1 MLRLLPPAR
10 AVLLVGAVLGAALS
24 WVASDGL
31 TDDTYI
37 TLSYARNVAE
47 HAHWGLTPG
56 MTSNAATSPLNVLL
70 LALFTVL
77 LRPVAGVDPVLALGV
92 LTTVLC
98 ALAGWCAAKAAQ
110 RLGVSTVW
118 AAVALVVVL
127 ANPFLVSALGLE
139 VVLLA
144 AGMAAL
150 LAAALA
156 RRPAVYGVVAGAAL
170 LARLDMVVFVVLIAL
185 TAPGVLRRLHVAVGL
200 CAAVSLPWFAFSW
213 FQLGSA
219 IPDTFVIKTLQH
231 TFGPG
236 RTYLR
241 GLWTHYHPL
250 MPTAVDVGVA
260 PAALGVLVL
269 LAVLLV
275 GAVQRLRRVASRRRT
290 TGSAPLRRPT
300 AAPLAGL
307 GLGGAAYF
315 GVYSVLGV
323 PPYQWYYVP
332 PMASLSYVAVLGTA
346 VLARRARHRWPVRV
360 WLALLA
366 PASVTALALSVP
378 AAALPVPWGYPPVFG
393 NFATPAE
400 YRGIGLQ
407 VGELV
412 GAERVASPGEIGTL
426 AYSCRCEIV
435 DAFSDPAAVQGQ
447 IQERTQ
453 EAGPV
458 LQALL
463 RANYRHRHP
472 GPQRP
477 VQQVLRWAGPGNQ
490 PPAGTRWWPTTAGT
504 WQRHDELMLLPAGS

>member
-1 MLRLLPPAR
+1 MPRLITPVR
-10 AVLLVGAVLGAALS
+10 TVLLLGAVLGGALS

-70 LALFTVL
+70 LAASTVL
-77 LRPVAGVDPVLALGV
+77 LRPFAGVDPVLALGV
-92 LTTVLC
+92 LTTVLG
-98 ALAGWCAAKAAQ
+98 AVAGWCAARAA
-110 RLGVSTVW
+110 RSLGVSTAW
-118 AAVALVVVL
+118 AAVALVGVL
-127 ANPFLVSALGLE
+127 ANPLLVSALGLE

-144 AGMAAL
+144 TAMAAL
-150 LAAALA
+150 LATALA
-156 RRPAVYGVVAGAAL
+156 RRPGLYGVVAGAAL
-170 LARLDMVVFVVLIAL
+170 LARLDMVVFVVVIAL
-185 TAPGVLRRLHVAVGL
+185 VTPGLLRRLHVAVAA

-213 FQLGSA
+213 WQLGSA

-236 RTYLR
+236 RTYLQ

-250 MPTAVDVGVA
+250 MPTAVVVGVV

-269 LAVLLV
+269 LVLLLAGGV
-275 GAVQRLRRVASRRRT
+275 QGIRRAVARRRSPD
-290 TGSAPLRRPT
+290 GGVARRPG
-300 AAPLAGL
+300 AGPLVGL

-346 VLARRARHRWPVRV
+346 VLARGARHRWPVRA
-360 WLALLA
+360 WLTLLA
-366 PASVTALALSVP
+366 PASVGALALSVP
-378 AAALPVPWGYPPVFG
+378 AAALPVPWAYPPVFG

-400 YRGIGLQ
+400 YRSIGLQ
-407 VGELV
+407 VGEVV
-412 GAERVASPGEIGTL
+412 GTARVASPGEIGTL

-435 DAFSDPAAVQGQ
+435 DAFSDPAAVQAQ
-447 IQERTQ
+447 IEQRT
-453 EAGPV
+453 EAAGPV
-458 LQALL
+458 LRALL
-463 RANYRHRHP
+463 RANYAHRRP
-472 GPQRP
+472 LDERP
-477 VQQVLRWAGPGNQ
+477 VQLVLRWTAQGTD
-490 PPAGTRWWPTTAGT
+490 PPPGTRWWPTTAGT
-504 WQRHDELMLLPAGS
+504 WQLRSELMLLPADA

>member
-1 MLRLLPPAR
+1 MPRLITPVR
-10 AVLLVGAVLGAALS
+10 TVLLLGALLGAALS

-70 LALFTVL
+70 LAGFTVL

-98 ALAGWCAAKAAQ
+98 AVAGWCAARAAV
-110 RLGVSTVW
+110 RLGVSTAW
-118 AAVALVVVL
+118 AGVALVVVL

-144 AGMAAL
+144 TAMAAL
-150 LAAALA
+150 LATALA
-156 RRPAVYGVVAGAAL
+156 RRPALYGVVAGAAL

-236 RTYLR
+236 RTYLQ

-250 MPTAVDVGVA
+250 MTTAVVVGVV
-260 PAALGVLVL
+260 PAVLGLLVL
-269 LAVLLV
+269 LALLV
-275 GAVQRLRRVASRRRT
+275 AAAAQGLRRAVTRWRSPEAGPT
-290 TGSAPLRRPT
+290 RRP
-300 AAPLAGL
+300 AAGPLLGL
-307 GLGGAAYF
+307 GLGGVVYF

-346 VLARRARHRWPVRV
+346 VLARGARHRWPVRA
-360 WLALLA
+360 WLSLLA
-366 PASVTALALSVP
+366 PASVVGLALSVP

-393 NFATPAE
+393 NFATPAQ
-400 YRGIGLQ
+400 YRTIGLQ
-407 VGELV
+407 VGKLV
-412 GAERVASPGEIGTL
+412 GDERVASPGEIGTL

-447 IQERTQ
+447 IEERTQ

-463 RANYRHRHP
+463 RANYARRQHLE
-472 GPQRP
+472 QQP
-477 VQQVLRWAGPGNQ
+477 VQQVMRWTAPGTE

-504 WQRHDELMLLPAGS
+504 WQRQDKLMLLPAGS